1 MLTRLFRKAS
11 GRSVGARV
19 ELLEYRG
26 GSDGRVCFMRRRI
39 GALLSVAALAAVG
52 VAASPA
58 SADPPTC
65 PPGTGFTAA
74 ISHPGYPTSASHG
87 GQQNPAFENAFH
99 APGCP

>member
-1 MLTRLFRKAS
+1 ME
-11 GRSVGARV
+11 GCV
-19 ELLEYRG
+19 
-26 GSDGRVCFMRRRI
+26 FMRRRI

-65 PPGTGFTAA
+65 PPGTGFTAS
-74 ISHPGYPTSASHG
+74 ISHPGYATSVSHG
-87 GQQNPAFENAFH
+87 GAQNPAFENAFH

>member
-1 MLTRLFRKAS
+1 ME
-11 GRSVGARV
+11 GCV
-19 ELLEYRG
+19 
-26 GSDGRVCFMRRRI
+26 FMRRRI

-52 VAASPA
+52 VAATPA
-58 SADPPTC
+58 SADPPIC

-74 ISHPGYPTSASHG
+74 VSHRGYTTSGSHG

>member
-1 MLTRLFRKAS
+1 MGRRL
-11 GRSVGARV
+11 GV
-19 ELLEYRG
+19 
-26 GSDGRVCFMRRRI
+26 
-39 GALLSVAALAAVG
+39 LLSTAALATVG

-58 SADPPTC
+58 SAGPPIC

-74 ISHPGYPTSASHG
+74 VSHPGYATSISHG